1 MSVSSPQAETGVLY
15 SFSSWS
21 DSGGVSH
28 SITVPATDTT
38 YTAHFTTHY
47 ILTTSVTPFEGGS
60 VTPSGTNWYDSGQ
73 SAFLSAS
80 SNTGYTFSGWSGD
93 LSGTTNPTFLVMNGP
108 MNVTAN
114 FTCSYSIS
122 PNTASFDS
130 SGGIGTVSVNGVNG
144 CSWTAKSNVSW
155 IAISSPGS
163 GNGNGGVSYSVSANK
178 RPKSRTGTIT
188 IAGQVLTVNQ
198 SSKNQ

>member
-1 MSVSSPQAETGVLY
+1 
-15 SFSSWS
+15 
-21 DSGGVSH
+21 
-28 SITVPATDTT
+28 
-38 YTAHFTTHY
+38 
-47 ILTTSVTPFEGGS
+47 
-60 VTPSGTNWYDSGQ
+60 
-73 SAFLSAS
+73 
-80 SNTGYTFSGWSGD
+80 
-93 LSGTTNPTFLVMNGP
+93 MNGP